1 MIRSTMP
8 SMHAKTKH
16 SNHVMTIK
24 WPPKDVRLQVLA
36 IGLPT
41 HAPAGAL
48 AHRPA
53 TARRKA
59 VWPWAWVAGHSE
71 SVLTDSDRIR
81 LDRAPHPA
89 SGVNALCY

>member
-1 MIRSTMP
+1 MIRSW
-8 SMHAKTKH
+8 SNHANHAKH
-16 SNHVMTIK
+16 STAIMTIK
-24 WPPKDVRLQVLA
+24 WPPIDFRLQVLA
-36 IGLPT
+36 VSLPT

-71 SVLTDSDRIR
+71 PVLTDSDRIR